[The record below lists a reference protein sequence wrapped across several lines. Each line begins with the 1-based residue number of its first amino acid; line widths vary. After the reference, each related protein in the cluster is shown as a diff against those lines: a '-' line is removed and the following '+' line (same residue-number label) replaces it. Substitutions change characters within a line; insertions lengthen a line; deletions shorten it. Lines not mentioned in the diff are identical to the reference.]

1 MVKRT
6 GPSKAEQRQELLA
19 RILQGPGGQQERPGA
34 TQAAQPGPCRHESP
48 VPNELPSR
56 LLNLFRLPGDSV
68 RAGIVLSDSGFERF
82 VELES
87 RRGWQNPTSGRIPVE
102 KP

>member
-56 LLNLFRLPGDSV
+56 LLNLFRLPG
-68 RAGIVLSDSGFERF
+68 IVY
-82 VELES
+82 
-87 RRGWQNPTSGRIPVE
+87 GRE
-102 KP
+102 